1 MRVRPFLAP
10 LAVVIFTA
18 ACTAAPGPSP
28 SPEVPSP
35 TPELT
40 PAATATPAPATPAPT
55 PTAAAPT
62 PTAAA
67 PTPAQPTPTAGGPA
81 SPPAFTITP
90 DADLEATLPNEVGGL
105 TLDKRSLRLDQLQGF
120 GGDLFPNFAQNL
132 GVSPTEVSLATAVG
146 SSPENEFVIAMAIR
160 VPGATP
166 DQLLTALGQAIE
178 AEEED
183 PVEVTQGMV
192 AGKQVFIGRS
202 PDSDDETYFYASGDV
217 VFLVSGSPTTLA
229 EEALAQL
236 P

>member
-18 ACTAAPGPSP
+18 ACTAAPGTSP
-28 SPEVPSP
+28 SPGAPELTPSP
-35 TPELT
+35 DLT
-40 PAATATPAPATPAPT
+40 PAATPQPPTPA
-55 PTAAAPT
+55 AAAPT

-67 PTPAQPTPTAGGPA
+67 PTPAGPTPTAGGPA
-81 SPPAFTITP
+81 SPPALSPPAFTITP
-90 DADLEATLPNEVGGL
+90 DADLEAKLPDEVGGL
-105 TLDKRSLRLDQLQGF
+105 SLQKRSLRLDQLQGF
-120 GGDLFPNFAQNL
+120 GGELFPTFAQNL
-132 GVSPTEVSLATAVG
+132 GVSPTDVSLATALAR
-146 SSPENEFVIAMAIR
+146 SEENEFVIAVAIR

-166 DQLLTALGQAIE
+166 EQLLTALGQAIE

-183 PVEVTQGMV
+183 PVELTQGQV
-192 AGKQVFIGRS
+192 GGKQVFIGRS
-202 PDSDDETYFYASGDV
+202 PDEDETYFYASGDV